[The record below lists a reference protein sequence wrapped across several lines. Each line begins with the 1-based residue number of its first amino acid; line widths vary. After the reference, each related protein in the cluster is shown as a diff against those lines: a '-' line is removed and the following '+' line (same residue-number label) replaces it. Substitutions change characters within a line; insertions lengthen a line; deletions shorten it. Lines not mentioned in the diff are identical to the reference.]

1 MWLVVGLG
9 NPGPKYE
16 LTRHNIGFL
25 ALDAVLDKHGS
36 PSLKS
41 SFSGMAA
48 RFDCAGVPCV
58 ALKPETFM
66 NRSGSSVQQAMAFH
80 KVPLHQVVVIHDDMD
95 LPLGELRIKQG
106 GGSGGHNGLKDITRL
121 LGESYVRIRLGI
133 GRPQFKGSEADYV
146 LSPFLDAELALL
158 PSLFEQCSLALATL
172 IKDGLEVALR
182 SCQVKK
188 AK

>member
-1 MWLVVGLG
+1 MWLLVGLG

-25 ALDAVLDKHGS
+25 ALDALLDKQGS
-36 PSLKS
+36 PSLKA
-41 SFSGMAA
+41 SFSGLAA
-48 RFDCAGVPCV
+48 RFDCAGFPCV

-66 NRSGSSVQQAMAFH
+66 NRSGISVQQAMAFH
-80 KVPLHQVVVIHDDMD
+80 KVALQQVVVIHDDMD

-121 LGESYVRIRLGI
+121 VGESYVRIRLGI

-146 LSPFLDAELALL
+146 LSPFRDSELALL
-158 PSLFEQCSLALATL
+158 PDLFEQCERAIVTL
-172 IKDGLEVALR
+172 IKQGLEVAQQ